1 MEVLLEETLSNTN
14 NISQIII
21 DTINNLLNTLFS
33 SIDNS
38 VYDLLDKL
46 AFINVD
52 IFDNSSIEKIFGYN
66 STNGLLIIANSLLFA
81 VCLYYCFK
89 LLYSHL
95 TGTPIEK
102 PYQFIFKLLIF
113 GVFINASY
121 FICEFFIYF
130 NSLITAAIRDVG
142 LFIFDEQISFS
153 TLIEK
158 LNSTIS
164 IDSNAYNVFSFDGLL
179 KSLCSISFISLL
191 LSYSLRYIMVK
202 VLILITPFALLTLI
216 NSSTSWFF
224 KSWLKIFL
232 SLLLIQPFISIILLI
247 FFTLDFSNSDIVS
260 KVLCVGSMYALIR
273 ANSYIQ
279 HFIGG
284 ISTDISYN
292 FKSIKNKFR

>member
-1 MEVLLEETLSNTN
+1 MEETISNTA

-21 DTINNLLNTLFS
+21 ETINTLLSTLFS

-46 AFINVD
+46 AFINVTT
-52 IFDNSSIEKIFGYN
+52 IFDNSLIEKLFGYN
-66 STNGLLIIANSLLFA
+66 SSNGILIIANSLLFA

-95 TGTPIEK
+95 TGVPIDN

-113 GVFINASY
+113 GILMNASY
-121 FICEFFIYF
+121 FVCEFFIYF
-130 NSLITAAIRDVG
+130 ISLISAAIRDVG
-142 LFIFDEQISFS
+142 LFVFDQNITFS
-153 TLIEK
+153 ALIEN

-164 IDSNAYNVFSFDGLL
+164 VDSSNLNIFSFDGLL
-179 KSLCSISFISLL
+179 KSLCSISFINLV

-202 VLILITPFALLTLI
+202 VLILVTPFAILSLI

-224 KSWLKIFL
+224 KAWLKIFL
-232 SLLLIQPFISIILLI
+232 SLLFLQPLISIILLI
-247 FFTLDFSNSDIVS
+247 FFTLDFSSSDITS
-260 KVLCVGSMYALIR
+260 KILCVGAMYALIKS
-273 ANSYIQ
+273 NSYVQ

-284 ISTDISYN
+284 ISTDVFANIKSLKTK
-292 FKSIKNKFR
+292 FK